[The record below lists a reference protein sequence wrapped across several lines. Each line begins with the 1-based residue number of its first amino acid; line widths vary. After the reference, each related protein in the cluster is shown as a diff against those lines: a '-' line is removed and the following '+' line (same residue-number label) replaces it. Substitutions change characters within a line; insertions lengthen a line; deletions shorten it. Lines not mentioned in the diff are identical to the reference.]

1 MASLVKSK
9 LFKKWRANRNFDVD
23 LNTFSPYRL
32 EAHYNCSFDY
42 VEIFDGSLNSSH
54 LLGKIC
60 NDTRQIF
67 ISSYN
72 RMTIHFRS
80 DISFQNTGFLAWY
93 NSFPSGKCTLDH
105 AYEAWWIYPAASLG
119 ASWFPK
125 EINEGPQRCIAH
137 SPSLSTG
144 CVSLKEGQALG
155 KAAKGADWGVTPGLG
170 SATNFPGDLVT
181 LLAEPPFSVWR

>member
-1 MASLVKSK
+1 
-9 LFKKWRANRNFDVD
+9 
-23 LNTFSPYRL
+23 
-32 EAHYNCSFDY
+32 
-42 VEIFDGSLNSSH
+42 
-54 LLGKIC
+54 
-60 NDTRQIF
+60 
-67 ISSYN
+67 
-72 RMTIHFRS
+72 MTIHFRS